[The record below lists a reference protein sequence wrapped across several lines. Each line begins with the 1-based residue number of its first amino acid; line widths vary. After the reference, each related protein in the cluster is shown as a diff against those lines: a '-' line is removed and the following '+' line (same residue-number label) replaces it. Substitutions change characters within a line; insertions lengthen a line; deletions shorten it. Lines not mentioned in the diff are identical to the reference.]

1 MKTLPIIAIVLASAT
16 AQAKPFRDSAKSH
29 IDKATKAHKAGK
41 FDVALTELQAAYDLE
56 PQPKLLFAIA
66 QVEAK
71 LGNCDSAIEH
81 YNAFL
86 ATTKDKA
93 KQTVVRQA
101 IAACKPKAVEPT
113 PAVVEEPPPPPPDP
127 TPPPTTPEPP
137 APPTPVV
144 ESPRPPPPKPTSIVV
159 APPPRATVTTK
170 RPFYRDI
177 LGDVLVVGGVAAG
190 VVSFIEY
197 RGAVADL
204 DDAESAPSLD
214 AYNDLVSSAHD
225 KRNLSLAIAG
235 GGAVLLLAGVVRF
248 AVHGGGE
255 TQTTVAVVPTTSGGL
270 ITWSGGF

>member
-1 MKTLPIIAIVLASAT
+1 MRTLPIIAIVACA
-16 AQAKPFRDSAKSH
+16 AAANAKPFRESANSH

-41 FDVALTELQAAYDLE
+41 FDVALTELQAAYDIE

-81 YNAFL
+81 YNQFL

-93 KQTVVRQA
+93 KQSVVKQA
-101 IAACKPKAVEPT
+101 IAACKPKVEAPPPAAVVEEAPPPPEPT
-113 PAVVEEPPPPPPDP
+113 PTPVVEPPPPPPPQP
-127 TPPPTTPEPP
+127 TPPPKP
-137 APPTPVV
+137 APV
-144 ESPRPPPPKPTSIVV
+144 VV
-159 APPPRATVTTK
+159 APPPVATITTK

-177 LGDVLVVGGVAAG
+177 LGDVLVLGGVAAG
-190 VVSFIEY
+190 VVSFVEY

-204 DDAESAPSLD
+204 DDAEAAPSLADYNRLVDD
-214 AYNDLVSSAHD
+214 AHS
-225 KRNLSLAIAG
+225 KRNLSLMLAG
-235 GGAVLLLAGVVRF
+235 GSAVLLVAGVVRF

-255 TQTTVAVVPTTSGGL
+255 TRTNVAVVPTTSGGL